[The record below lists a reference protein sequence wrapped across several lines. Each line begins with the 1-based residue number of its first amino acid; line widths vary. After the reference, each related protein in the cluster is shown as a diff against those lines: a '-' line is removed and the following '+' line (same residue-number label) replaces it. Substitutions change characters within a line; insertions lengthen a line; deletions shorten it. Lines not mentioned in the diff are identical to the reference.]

1 MVQRLAGSTV
11 DKSSRSFRL
20 SKQSLD
26 REIKDMNFL
35 LGFELAKIEMGV
47 NRGIEI
53 AALKLAGRSLEL
65 TPRDTGALRAS
76 LFIEGISFKAN
87 TTKPTGIDPLM
98 IVGYDRNN
106 EAPHAVFV
114 HERLDL
120 RHDPPTQAKFLT
132 TAFNELQPLLIAI
145 LKKNAGIKKG
155 GRSPRKGKVR

>member
-1 MVQRLAGSTV
+1 MVQRLAGASV
-11 DKSSRSFRL
+11 DKSGSAFKT
-20 SKQSLD
+20 SKRNLD
-26 REIKDMNFL
+26 LEIKNL
-35 LGFELAKIEMGV
+35 NLNLNSALAKIEMGI

-53 AALKLAGRSLEL
+53 AALKLAVRAMEL

-76 LFIEGISFKAN
+76 QFIEGISFKSN
-87 TTKPTGIDPLM
+87 SKKPTGINPFM

-114 HERLDL
+114 HERLDV
-120 RHDPPTQAKFLT
+120 RHDSPTQAKFLT

-145 LKKNAGIKKG
+145 LKKHAGIKKG